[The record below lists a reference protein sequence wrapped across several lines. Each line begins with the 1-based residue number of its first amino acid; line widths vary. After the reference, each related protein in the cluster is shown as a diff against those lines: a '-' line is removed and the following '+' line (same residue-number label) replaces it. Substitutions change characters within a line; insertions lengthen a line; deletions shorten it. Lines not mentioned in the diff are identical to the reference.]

1 MPICH
6 YTSAMAVLELEVLN
20 LINNRLELISKTRG
34 ELQVLKD
41 QLDDALANDKD
52 YQDAQKEAEVAKESK
67 MLARQKV
74 ESNSSVMAVAK
85 EIKEKRT
92 ELKDLKDA
100 LSAELV
106 EYYKNTGNSEIT
118 LANGKTYQ
126 FSFSVKLS

>member
-1 MPICH
+1 
-6 YTSAMAVLELEVLN
+6 MAVLELEVLN

>member
-1 MPICH
+1 
-6 YTSAMAVLELEVLN
+6 
-20 LINNRLELISKTRG
+20 
-34 ELQVLKD
+34 
-41 QLDDALANDKD
+41 
-52 YQDAQKEAEVAKESK
+52 